1 VRPDFERQIKDPKIV
16 RWVTLL
22 AALVLLYDGI
32 YSMFFDRIVG
42 TDPLVWIDRTHAI
55 LVGTLLITFSISLF
69 GVAWTG
75 HPITAM
81 STGSITVGKLFS
93 YAYCAAV
100 GAFVF
105 GLFLVRIVEHFDIRY
120 VTGMVLCGAFLIC
133 VLFWT
138 HREVRRSATSEIAK
152 KHADQFLWSCML
164 FSMLS
169 LSFGIA
175 LTALILYSADFTR
188 TFGAVWFGA
197 LTCVGIYPV
206 LRDAKRLADAV
217 GQARSHLGRNSCTT

>member
-1 VRPDFERQIKDPKIV
+1 MGSTAF
-16 RWVTLL
+16 
-22 AALVLLYDGI
+22 
-32 YSMFFDRIVG
+32 FFDRIVG
-42 TDPLVWIDRTHAI
+42 SDPLAWIDRTHAI

-69 GVAWTG
+69 AVAWTG
-75 HPITAM
+75 YPITAM
-81 STGSITVGKLFS
+81 SIDSTAVRKLFA
-93 YAYCAAV
+93 YAYCVAV
-100 GAFVF
+100 GSFVF
-105 GLFLVRIVEHFDIRY
+105 GLFLVRTIEHFDIRY

-138 HREVRRSATSEIAK
+138 HREVRRSAISETAG
-152 KHADQFLWSCML
+152 KHADQFLWSCIF

-175 LTALILYSADFTR
+175 VTALILYSADFTR

-206 LRDAKRLADAV
+206 LRDTKRLADAV
-217 GQARSHLGRNSCTT
+217 GPDQITSR